1 MNPTMLLIEE
11 DAEIVEYKTVMSGG
25 CRRMVRA
32 EPTRTCTACG
42 ERRSR
47 FYIRGTVKADR
58 THTLCFE
65 CYRRLVNRTRAR
77 QQGSLNVRLLPS
89 SLPGPAA
96 VRGDRAAFQAELL
109 RRRRQALLVARHAA
123 DGLIGP
129 AVSVTSVEGPVAL
142 QRVS

>member
-1 MNPTMLLIEE
+1 MI
-11 DAEIVEYKTVMSGG
+11 
-25 CRRMVRA
+25 RA
-32 EPTRTCTACG
+32 EPTRTCAACG

-77 QQGSLNVRLLPS
+77 QQGSLNIRLLPS
-89 SLPGPAA
+89 SLPGAA
-96 VRGDRAAFQAELL
+96 AGRGDRAAFQAELL

-129 AVSVTSVEGPVAL
+129 GTPATAVEPAETL